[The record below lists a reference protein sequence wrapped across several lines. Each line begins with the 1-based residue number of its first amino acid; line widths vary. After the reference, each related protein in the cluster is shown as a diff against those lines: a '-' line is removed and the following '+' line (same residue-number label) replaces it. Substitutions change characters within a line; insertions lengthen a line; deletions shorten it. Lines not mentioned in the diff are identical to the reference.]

1 MATGA
6 GIGGAIKVAL
16 TLVALVAM
24 FRRKRKAG
32 DPTKADTDFDARQAA
47 KADMERRM
55 AAYLASRDSGFAHSA
70 APDMRNPDTHHPVT
84 HHKENER

>member
-6 GIGGAIKVAL
+6 GIGGVIKITM

-24 FRRKRKAG
+24 FRRRRK
-32 DPTKADTDFDARQAA
+32 PTEPTEADKDFDTRRTA

-55 AAYLASRDSGFAHSA
+55 AAYLASRDSDAVFSA
-70 APDMRNPDTHHPVT
+70 APDLNN
-84 HHKENER
+84 KENER